1 MKIGI
6 DLGGSHIGLAL
17 IDNNI
22 VEKVEIDL
30 EKREDMEGY
39 IMSILN
45 YYIDKFVKNNNIELR
60 GKDE

>member
-30 EKREDMEGY
+30 EKREDIEGY

-45 YYIDKFVKNNNIELR
+45 YYIDKFVKNN
-60 GKDE
+60 KFDK